1 MNYKV
6 LLIDLDDTLLDFQKS
21 EEYAIRK
28 TMETL
33 KINPTDELVSVYKQI
48 NQKYWK
54 MFERKEISRDD
65 LLKARF
71 KEFCEL
77 LNLQNKDYAIINDT
91 YFNNLSTMPFEIE
104 GAYDFLEKLSQ
115 YYDIY
120 VITNG
125 VKKVQ
130 EKRLSLVNIGKFFK
144 KIYISEEIG
153 YHKPQ
158 LEYFNYVLNDL
169 YITNKN
175 EVLIIG
181 DSLSSDIQGGINSD
195 IDTMWYNPKNKKTDV
210 KYTYMINNYDDF
222 FRIIK

>member
-33 KINPTDELVSVYKQI
+33 EINPTDELVNVYKQI

-54 MFERKEISRDD
+54 MFERKEITRDD

-77 LNLQNKDYAIINDT
+77 LNLQNEDYAIINDT
-91 YFNNLSTMPFEIE
+91 YFNNLSTMPFEIN
-104 GAYDFLEKLSQ
+104 GAYQFLEKLSLD
-115 YYDIY
+115 YDIY

-169 YITNKN
+169 HITNKN

-181 DSLSSDIQGGINSD
+181 DSLSSDIQGGINSN
-195 IDTMWYNPKNKKTDV
+195 IDTMWYNPKNKNTDV

>member
-33 KINPTDELVSVYKQI
+33 KINPTDELVNVYKQI

-54 MFERKEISRDD
+54 MFERKEITRDD

-77 LNLQNKDYAIINDT
+77 LNLQNEDYAIINDT

-169 YITNKN
+169 HITNKN

-181 DSLSSDIQGGINSD
+181 DSLSSDIQGGINSN

-222 FRIIK
+222 FIIIK

>member
-33 KINPTDELVSVYKQI
+33 KINPTDELVNVYKQI

-54 MFERKEISRDD
+54 MFERKEITRDD

-71 KEFCEL
+71 KEFCKL
-77 LNLQNKDYAIINDT
+77 LNLQNEDYAIINDT
-91 YFNNLSTMPFEIE
+91 YFNNLSTKPFEIE

-115 YYDIY
+115 YCDIY

-169 YITNKN
+169 HITNKK

-181 DSLSSDIQGGINSD
+181 DSLSSDIQGGINSN
-195 IDTMWYNPKNKKTDV
+195 IDTMWYNPKNKRTDV

>member
-33 KINPTDELVSVYKQI
+33 KINPTDELVNVYKQI

-54 MFERKEISRDD
+54 MFERKEITRDD

-77 LNLQNKDYAIINDT
+77 LNLQNEDYAIINDT

-169 YITNKN
+169 HITNKN

-181 DSLSSDIQGGINSD
+181 DSLSSDIQGGINSN
-195 IDTMWYNPKNKKTDV
+195 IDTMWYNPKNKRTDV

>member
-169 YITNKN
+169 HITNKN